1 MPTEYHL
8 ILVESFYPADTT
20 GRHGTVHIR
29 PVAGQPLFPAT
40 LFVECS
46 RSLIKDYRV
55 GTVFQIR
62 GRLSM
67 MKGTPYIYSHYSWP
81 YQVVN

>member
-1 MPTEYHL
+1 MRTEYHL
-8 ILVESFYPADTT
+8 ILGESFYPADTT

-29 PVAGQPLFPAT
+29 PVAGQPLFPDT

-46 RSLIKDYRV
+46 RSLVKNRRV
-55 GTVFQIR
+55 STVFQIR

-67 MKGTPYIYSHYSWP
+67 MEGIPYIYSHYS
-81 YQVVN
+81 